1 MEDNSVLVTVTWME
15 VVHIR
20 EKLAEARHN
29 EKFGWGAVILAAVL
43 VALPSILASASGNLG
58 AQAAAGLN
66 VVSYPNRTLLLTGM
80 DLAAG
85 LFLLSGVLVTLGVV
99 VALYCRF
106 LRSRLFDELQ
116 NRSEVMRIPGEE
128 A

>member
-1 MEDNSVLVTVTWME
+1 MEDNSVLTTVTWME
-15 VVHIR
+15 LIHLQ

-29 EKFGWGAVILAAVL
+29 EKFGWGAVILAAIL
-43 VALPSILASASGNLG
+43 VALPSLLASTSDNPG
-58 AQAAAGLN
+58 AQAAGALS
-66 VVSYPNRTLLLTGM
+66 VVSYQSRAFLMTGF

-85 LFLLSGVLVTLGVV
+85 LFVLSGVLVTLGVV

-116 NRSEVMRIPGEE
+116 GRSESISMRGEE
-128 A
+128 S